1 MVSKEQYYVKI
12 SNKFVAL
19 GNFDENV
26 YMNMSLKSR
35 GENIRS

>member
-1 MVSKEQYYVKI
+1 MITEEQYYDKM

-26 YMNMSLKSR
+26 YMNLLMELSPS
-35 GENIRS
+35 